1 MTYFLILTALTVSI
15 DSFVCGFSLSFLSK
29 KKFPIVIGIAIT
41 VFLMCLIT
49 NYATKLFSD
58 YINEQTASLGGL
70 ILIFIGIFNLL
81 KKENNDAHLTK
92 DKKIIPQILCIGF
105 AVGLDGAFANL
116 SLSLMGIN
124 QISVPITIA
133 LCHALMIFLGITLSR
148 LSLAKKLGKIECF
161 SPLILIIL
169 GGYKLLGLFI

>member
-49 NYATKLFSD
+49 NYSGLLLTGVLTEK
-58 YINEQTASLGGL
+58 TAGLCGL
-70 ILIFIGIFNLL
+70 ILILIGIFNLI
-81 KKENNDAHLTK
+81 KKDDDIKTHSTIA
-92 DKKIIPQILCIGF
+92 QAFMSGF
-105 AVGLDGAFANL
+105 AVGVDGSLANL

-124 QISVPITIA
+124 AFYVPLVIA
-133 LCHALMIFLGITLSR
+133 LFHALLVGLGIFLSGKLKR
-148 LSLAKKLGKIECF
+148 LKIDKLKPLPPLVLIGLGAYKII
-161 SPLILIIL
+161 SI
-169 GGYKLLGLFI
+169 FI

>member
-15 DSFVCGFSLSFLSK
+15 DSFVCGFSLSFLGK

-92 DKKIIPQILCIGF
+92 DKKIIPQILCIVF
-105 AVGLDGAFANL
+105 AAN
-116 SLSLMGIN
+116 
-124 QISVPITIA
+124 VITPSTSFPV
-133 LCHALMIFLGITLSR
+133 LPF
-148 LSLAKKLGKIECF
+148 
-161 SPLILIIL
+161 
-169 GGYKLLGLFI
+169 